1 MAILP
6 GFRFRKTIKVLPGVN
21 INLSKTG
28 VSTSL
33 GGRGASVNVGTQ
45 GQRTIN
51 IGIPGTGLS
60 YRAPISGT
68 IIVLVLAAV
77 LLVGVAYLIQ
87 PELVRAALHYWQP
100 TIF

>member
-6 GFRFRKTIKVLPGVN
+6 GFRFRKSISILPGVK

-28 VSTSL
+28 VSTSV

-45 GQRTIN
+45 GQKTIN

-60 YRAPISGT
+60 YRAPISAT
-68 IIVLVLAAV
+68 LVVLLLAVV
-77 LLVGVAYLIQ
+77 LLVGLAWLIQ
-87 PELVRAALHYWQP
+87 PQLVRAALHWWQP
-100 TIF
+100 SWF